1 MTAPAFALIP
11 NRPRWDDH
19 HVRLIENAA
28 LGPHRRLRLEAPGLA
43 GRLLPGQFV
52 NLSVPGHLLRR
63 PLAVAWQDEKTIEL
77 IVTPF
82 GPGTRKL
89 ASLPAGTRLMAL
101 GPLGNG
107 FPEPAGD
114 LAIVSAGAGV
124 AALLLLARNALEQ
137 GRRVHVF
144 HGAASSEDAEL
155 MAATYQRIGLKASY
169 FSEDGALGRRGLPTD
184 GLRELL
190 ESGAAVTIYSVG
202 PYSMMRGAALLAL
215 EYGQP
220 GYVSLDVH
228 MACGVGSCRSC
239 AVLTEE
245 GQKYACVD
253 GPVFAAGEV
262 VW

>member
-1 MTAPAFALIP
+1 MTATSITANPL
-11 NRPRWDDH
+11 RPEWDDYQ
-19 HVRLIENAA
+19 VRLIENTS
-28 LGPHRRLRLEAPGLA
+28 LGPHHRLRLEAPGLA
-43 GRLLPGQFV
+43 GRLKPGQFI

-63 PLAVAWQDEKTIEL
+63 PLAVAWQDEKAIEL

-82 GPGTRKL
+82 GLGTRKL
-89 ASLPAGTRLMAL
+89 ARLPAGTPLMAL

-107 FPEPAGD
+107 FPEPEGD

-124 AALLLLARNALEQ
+124 AALLLLAQNALKQ

-144 HGAASSEDAEL
+144 HGAVSNEDAEL
-155 MAATYQRIGLKASY
+155 MAVTYQRTGLKAGY

-190 ESGAAVTIYSVG
+190 ASGAAVTVYSVG
-202 PYSMMRGAALLAL
+202 PYSMMRAAALLAL
-215 EYGQP
+215 EYEQP

-239 AVLTEE
+239 AVLIQE

-262 VW
+262 AW